1 MAHGVD
7 ARSCLGGDDSA
18 VAVGDYDGRLF
29 ARGQDLPDRGDILGQ
44 PGSLRTRRLT
54 RLATAGQ
61 DGRVAGDSPLGQQL
75 TGSMPPPRSV
85 LDACPMHEHDPHHD
99 PFWPTM

>member
-7 ARSCLGGDDSA
+7 ARSCLRGDDA
-18 VAVGDYDGRLF
+18 TVAVGDYDGRLI

-54 RLATAGQ
+54 SLATAGQ
-61 DGRVAGDSPLGQQL
+61 GGRLAGDAALVQQL
-75 TGSMPPPRSV
+75 TGSVPPPRSV
-85 LDACPMHEHDPHHD
+85 LDACPMHENDPHHD
-99 PFWPTM
+99 LLIVSR